1 MRLKSKME
9 NNETHIIR
17 RILKGETALYENFL
31 NQYGQQVFSLIARII
46 CNQEDAEE
54 LTQDVFLKAFQ
65 HLSSFKAESSFST
78 WIYSIAY
85 NTAISAARK
94 RKFDTFAMDDTLL
107 ANISEQQV
115 DEYLTLDT
123 TELLL
128 KHEKM
133 LCIILG
139 VDVAQDSKIPLI
151 ENPVERLQMIFK
163 EHFYKKESESGY
175 EKVMQYIIKDT
186 ALSAAQIEQL
196 RKAVEAKMPS
206 EDVLEMAQN
215 RKDVMEIRR
224 CIEFYEMMRQKEESK
239 DKSKKSRRD
248 SR

>member
-1 MRLKSKME
+1 MTEEQMNMMKKLIKKLGIGA
-9 NNETHIIR
+9 TD
-17 RILKGETALYENFL
+17 GEWSLVYL
-31 NQYGQQVFSLIARII
+31 GVRYGL
-46 CNQEDAEE
+46 
-54 LTQDVFLKAFQ
+54 
-65 HLSSFKAESSFST
+65 
-78 WIYSIAY
+78 
-85 NTAISAARK
+85 
-94 RKFDTFAMDDTLL
+94 
-107 ANISEQQV
+107 SEQQI

-133 LCIILG
+133 LYVILG
-139 VDVAQDSKIPLI
+139 VDVAPDSKIPLI
-151 ENPVERLQMIFK
+151 ENPEERLQMIFK
-163 EHFYKKESESGY
+163 EHFCKKESETGY

-206 EDVLEMAQN
+206 KDVLEMAQN

-224 CIEFYEMMRQKEESK
+224 CIEFYEMMRQREELK

>member
-1 MRLKSKME
+1 M
-9 NNETHIIR
+9 
-17 RILKGETALYENFL
+17 
-31 NQYGQQVFSLIARII
+31 SLPH
-46 CNQEDAEE
+46 
-54 LTQDVFLKAFQ
+54 F
-65 HLSSFKAESSFST
+65 
-78 WIYSIAY
+78 Y
-85 NTAISAARK
+85 
-94 RKFDTFAMDDTLL
+94 
-107 ANISEQQV
+107 
-115 DEYLTLDT
+115 
-123 TELLL
+123 
-128 KHEKM
+128 
-133 LCIILG
+133 
-139 VDVAQDSKIPLI
+139 
-151 ENPVERLQMIFK
+151 IFK

>member
-1 MRLKSKME
+1 MTEEQMSMMKKLIKKHGIGA
-9 NNETHIIR
+9 TD
-17 RILKGETALYENFL
+17 GEWLLVYL
-31 NQYGQQVFSLIARII
+31 GVRYGL
-46 CNQEDAEE
+46 
-54 LTQDVFLKAFQ
+54 
-65 HLSSFKAESSFST
+65 
-78 WIYSIAY
+78 
-85 NTAISAARK
+85 
-94 RKFDTFAMDDTLL
+94 
-107 ANISEQQV
+107 SEQQV

-128 KHEKM
+128 KHEQM
-133 LCIILG
+133 LCVILG
-139 VDVAQDSKIPLI
+139 VDVAPDSKIPLI

>member
-1 MRLKSKME
+1 M
-9 NNETHIIR
+9 
-17 RILKGETALYENFL
+17 
-31 NQYGQQVFSLIARII
+31 
-46 CNQEDAEE
+46 
-54 LTQDVFLKAFQ
+54 
-65 HLSSFKAESSFST
+65 
-78 WIYSIAY
+78 
-85 NTAISAARK
+85 
-94 RKFDTFAMDDTLL
+94 
-107 ANISEQQV
+107 SEQQV

-123 TELLL
+123 KELLL

-151 ENPVERLQMIFK
+151 ENPVGRLQMIFK

>member
-1 MRLKSKME
+1 MTEGQMSMMKKLIKK
-9 NNETHIIR
+9 H
-17 RILKGETALYENFL
+17 RIGATDGEWSLVYL
-31 NQYGQQVFSLIARII
+31 GVRYGL
-46 CNQEDAEE
+46 
-54 LTQDVFLKAFQ
+54 
-65 HLSSFKAESSFST
+65 
-78 WIYSIAY
+78 
-85 NTAISAARK
+85 
-94 RKFDTFAMDDTLL
+94 
-107 ANISEQQV
+107 SEQQI

-123 TELLL
+123 TELLI

-133 LCIILG
+133 LCIIFG
-139 VDVAQDSKIPLI
+139 VDVAPDSKIPLV
-151 ENPVERLQMIFK
+151 EKPVERLQMIFK
-163 EHFYKKESESGY
+163 VHFYKKESESGY

-239 DKSKKSRRD
+239 DKSKRSRRD

>member
-1 MRLKSKME
+1 MTEEQMSMMKKLIKKHGIGA
-9 NNETHIIR
+9 TD
-17 RILKGETALYENFL
+17 GEWSLVYL
-31 NQYGQQVFSLIARII
+31 GVQYGL
-46 CNQEDAEE
+46 
-54 LTQDVFLKAFQ
+54 
-65 HLSSFKAESSFST
+65 
-78 WIYSIAY
+78 
-85 NTAISAARK
+85 
-94 RKFDTFAMDDTLL
+94 
-107 ANISEQQV
+107 SEQQI
-115 DEYLTLDT
+115 DEYLILDT

-133 LCIILG
+133 LCVILG
-139 VDVAQDSKIPLI
+139 VDVAPDSKIPLI
-151 ENPVERLQMIFK
+151 ENPEERLQMIFK

>member
-1 MRLKSKME
+1 MTEEQMSMMKKLIKKHGIGA
-9 NNETHIIR
+9 TD
-17 RILKGETALYENFL
+17 GEWLLVYL
-31 NQYGQQVFSLIARII
+31 GVRYG
-46 CNQEDAEE
+46 
-54 LTQDVFLKAFQ
+54 
-65 HLSSFKAESSFST
+65 
-78 WIYSIAY
+78 
-85 NTAISAARK
+85 
-94 RKFDTFAMDDTLL
+94 LL
-107 ANISEQQV
+107 EQQV

-123 TELLL
+123 TELLI

-133 LCIILG
+133 LCIIFG
-139 VDVAQDSKIPLI
+139 VDVAPDSKIPLI

-163 EHFYKKESESGY
+163 EHFYKKESDSAY
-175 EKVMQYIIKDT
+175 EKVLPYIIKDT
-186 ALSAAQIEQL
+186 ANYAAQIEQL

>member
-1 MRLKSKME
+1 MTEEQMSMMKKLIKKHGIGA
-9 NNETHIIR
+9 TD
-17 RILKGETALYENFL
+17 GEWLLVYL
-31 NQYGQQVFSLIARII
+31 GVRYGL
-46 CNQEDAEE
+46 
-54 LTQDVFLKAFQ
+54 
-65 HLSSFKAESSFST
+65 
-78 WIYSIAY
+78 
-85 NTAISAARK
+85 
-94 RKFDTFAMDDTLL
+94 
-107 ANISEQQV
+107 SEQQV

-151 ENPVERLQMIFK
+151 ENPVGRLQMIFK

-175 EKVMQYIIKDT
+175 EK
-186 ALSAAQIEQL
+186 
-196 RKAVEAKMPS
+196 
-206 EDVLEMAQN
+206 DVLEMAQN

>member
-1 MRLKSKME
+1 MTEEQMSMMKKLIKKHGIGA
-9 NNETHIIR
+9 TD
-17 RILKGETALYENFL
+17 GEWSLVYL
-31 NQYGQQVFSLIARII
+31 GVRYGL
-46 CNQEDAEE
+46 
-54 LTQDVFLKAFQ
+54 
-65 HLSSFKAESSFST
+65 
-78 WIYSIAY
+78 
-85 NTAISAARK
+85 
-94 RKFDTFAMDDTLL
+94 
-107 ANISEQQV
+107 SEQQV

-128 KHEKM
+128 KNEKM

-151 ENPVERLQMIFK
+151 ENPVGRLQMIFK

-206 EDVLEMAQN
+206 NDVLEMAQN

>member
-1 MRLKSKME
+1 MTEEQMSMMKKLIKKHGIGA
-9 NNETHIIR
+9 TD
-17 RILKGETALYENFL
+17 GEWSLVYL
-31 NQYGQQVFSLIARII
+31 GVQYGL
-46 CNQEDAEE
+46 
-54 LTQDVFLKAFQ
+54 
-65 HLSSFKAESSFST
+65 
-78 WIYSIAY
+78 
-85 NTAISAARK
+85 
-94 RKFDTFAMDDTLL
+94 
-107 ANISEQQV
+107 SEQQI

-133 LCIILG
+133 LCIILR
-139 VDVAQDSKIPLI
+139 VDVAPDSKIPLI

-163 EHFYKKESESGY
+163 KHFYKKESESGY

-206 EDVLEMAQN
+206 EDILEMAQN

>member
-1 MRLKSKME
+1 MTEEQMSMKKLIKKHGIGA
-9 NNETHIIR
+9 TD
-17 RILKGETALYENFL
+17 GEWSLVYL
-31 NQYGQQVFSLIARII
+31 GVRYGL
-46 CNQEDAEE
+46 
-54 LTQDVFLKAFQ
+54 
-65 HLSSFKAESSFST
+65 
-78 WIYSIAY
+78 
-85 NTAISAARK
+85 
-94 RKFDTFAMDDTLL
+94 
-107 ANISEQQV
+107 SEQQV

-133 LCIILG
+133 LRIILG

-151 ENPVERLQMIFK
+151 ENPVGRLQMIFK

-206 EDVLEMAQN
+206 NDVLEMAQN

>member
-1 MRLKSKME
+1 MTEEQMNMMKKLIKKHE
-9 NNETHIIR
+9 IGATD
-17 RILKGETALYENFL
+17 GEWSLVYL
-31 NQYGQQVFSLIARII
+31 GVRYGL
-46 CNQEDAEE
+46 
-54 LTQDVFLKAFQ
+54 
-65 HLSSFKAESSFST
+65 
-78 WIYSIAY
+78 
-85 NTAISAARK
+85 
-94 RKFDTFAMDDTLL
+94 
-107 ANISEQQV
+107 SEQQI

-133 LCIILG
+133 LWIILG
-139 VDVAQDSKIPLI
+139 VDVAPDSKIPLI

>member
-1 MRLKSKME
+1 MTEEQMSMMKKLIKKHGIGA
-9 NNETHIIR
+9 TD
-17 RILKGETALYENFL
+17 GEWLLVYL
-31 NQYGQQVFSLIARII
+31 GVRYG
-46 CNQEDAEE
+46 
-54 LTQDVFLKAFQ
+54 
-65 HLSSFKAESSFST
+65 
-78 WIYSIAY
+78 
-85 NTAISAARK
+85 
-94 RKFDTFAMDDTLL
+94 LL
-107 ANISEQQV
+107 EQQV

-123 TELLL
+123 TELLI

-133 LCIILG
+133 LCIIFG
-139 VDVAQDSKIPLI
+139 VDVAPDSKIPLI
-151 ENPVERLQMIFK
+151 ENPVERIFK

>member
-1 MRLKSKME
+1 MTEEQMSMMKKLIKKHGIGA
-9 NNETHIIR
+9 TD
-17 RILKGETALYENFL
+17 GEWLLVYL
-31 NQYGQQVFSLIARII
+31 GVRYG
-46 CNQEDAEE
+46 
-54 LTQDVFLKAFQ
+54 
-65 HLSSFKAESSFST
+65 
-78 WIYSIAY
+78 
-85 NTAISAARK
+85 
-94 RKFDTFAMDDTLL
+94 LL
-107 ANISEQQV
+107 EQQV

-123 TELLL
+123 TELLIN
-128 KHEKM
+128 HEKM
-133 LCIILG
+133 LCIIFG
-139 VDVAQDSKIPLI
+139 VDVAPDSKIPLI